1 MPPRSELTDAPRP
14 APDTFPLPPTDLA
27 ARIGVAAGADPMR
40 FYVDEGRRLRGVIDD
55 LLPEGWNWAGK
66 RVLDFGCG
74 SARVLRHFG
83 VEAAQ
88 GEFTGCDIDTSSIEW
103 AADNMSPPFRFLRNG
118 LRPPLELAVGSLDL
132 VWAMSV
138 FTHITDAWSD
148 WLVEMHRLLAPGGV
162 LLASWLGEG
171 MWEALLEEPYRE
183 DDVGVAVSRRWAGP
197 DAWVFHSEWWL
208 REHWGRGFE
217 VERVLRPPRSA
228 GGEAEVTHS
237 YIALRKRDVEL
248 TKELLVLIDGR
259 EQRELAGL
267 QTGQR
272 LANRDIDYLAER
284 LGKLTAPRRLQSG
297 ARRLRSLGS
306 RLARKI
312 D

>member
-1 MPPRSELTDAPRP
+1 MPPGPELTDAPRT
-14 APDTFPLPPTDLA
+14 APHAFPLPPVKLA

-40 FYVDEGRRLRGVIDD
+40 FYVDEGRRLRALIDD
-55 LLPEGWNWAGK
+55 LLPDDWNWVGK

-83 VEAAQ
+83 AEAAE
-88 GEFTGCDIDTSSIEW
+88 GEFTGCDIDARSIGW
-103 AADNMSPPFRFLRNG
+103 AAGHMSPPFRFLRN
-118 LRPPLELAVGSLDL
+118 RPTPPLELAAGTLDL

-148 WLVEMHRLLAPGGV
+148 WLVEMHRLLAPGGM

-171 MWEALLEEPYRE
+171 MWEALLGEPYRDE
-183 DDVGVAVSRRWAGP
+183 EVGMAVSRRWAGP
-197 DAWVFHSEWWL
+197 DARVFHSEWWL

-217 VERVLRPPRSA
+217 VERVLRPPRLA

-237 YIALRKRDVEL
+237 YIVLRKRDVEL
-248 TKELLVLIDGR
+248 TKERLVWIDGR
-259 EQRELAGL
+259 EQRELVGL
-267 QTGQR
+267 QTAQR
-272 LANRDIDYLAER
+272 LANRDIDYLGER
-284 LGKLTAPRRLQSG
+284 LGKLTALRRLQSEL
-297 ARRLRSLGS
+297 RRLRSLGS

-312 D
+312 E